1 MKQSVVQLVIG
12 LSAGLVIAG
21 ALSVPLAN
29 FFYQVEPWDRTIFA
43 VIALLLSATG
53 VLATW
58 IPARRATR
66 VDPLESLRQ

>member
-1 MKQSVVQLVIG
+1 MVG

-29 FFYQVEPWDRTIFA
+29 LFYQVEPWDRTIFTI
-43 VIALLLSATG
+43 IALILSATG

-66 VDPLESLRQ
+66 VDPLEALR